1 MKALFAIA
9 VLSLALPA
17 LRAPSAEASTAPAAK
32 RRKPSRIQREPKKAS
47 GPLRPVN
54 ITSKSFEVSPG
65 SQTAVWSGEVVVERE
80 GVRVTCDRLTA
91 QLDDSKQV
99 RAVTCQGNAHMIQR
113 PTTPDRPE
121 REAWGEVAV
130 FDNERAVLTVTGS
143 PRAREGESTMK
154 GTKVIFLVE
163 EDRVLVENVEMIL
176 ETSKANPALGDGAG
190 GRPK

>member
-9 VLSLALPA
+9 ALSLALPA
-17 LRAPSAEASTAPAAK
+17 VRAPGAEAAAPTAK
-32 RRKPSRIQREPKKAS
+32 RRKPSRIQREPKKSS

-54 ITSKSFEVSPG
+54 ITSKSFEVSPT
-65 SQTAVWSGEVVVERE
+65 SQTAVWSGDVVVERE

-99 RAVTCQGNAHMIQR
+99 RTVTCQGNAHMIQR
-113 PTTPDRPE
+113 PATPDRPE

-130 FDNERAVLTVTGS
+130 FDNERSVLTVTGS

-154 GTKVIFLVE
+154 GSKVVFLVE
-163 EDRVLVENVEMIL
+163 
-176 ETSKANPALGDGAG
+176 
-190 GRPK
+190 